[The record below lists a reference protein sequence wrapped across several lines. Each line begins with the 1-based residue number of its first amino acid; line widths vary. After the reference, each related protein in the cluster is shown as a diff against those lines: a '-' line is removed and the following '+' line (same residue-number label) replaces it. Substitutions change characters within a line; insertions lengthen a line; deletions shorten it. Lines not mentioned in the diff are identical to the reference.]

1 MSHQTP
7 PVGSWTRHPFL
18 LVQVSIAFSPCHS
31 TPGWTCKTCKTE
43 GRRAHQHAHAFDLPP
58 SRAHPCPKRCRNRHP
73 TPVVKQCF
81 WNKTRGHVSID
92 ASLGASMGSGLSPG
106 GSRGTSEKDTFDGI
120 PPTFPQNL
128 NQQMAAETRAHAFTP
143 HWHANMKPWFANMKL
158 FKSTRNSISW
168 ENVVCRVSIY
178 VSICMQLV
186 CIYVF
191 SWYIYICQHFVWIF
205 RIPSQDGMLMI
216 WYCCVYPCS
225 KPKCGTF
232 HGTCMKTT
240 CYIQTSP
247 FEDRIRPWTHL
258 RIYIWSFVAKYIS
271 KSFGCLHA
279 PPFWADGTSLL
290 ESSSLDFSSPSMC
303 VLWEVRQARRRYIKL
318 DEFNSIQN
326 LPSNMHSAR
335 TLIWTPESWEP
346 PAFNGGMSMVTIWGL
361 IASSFEACFQIP
373 LVSLGFLGW
382 WTLVFI
388 LVLHHAQCF
397 HHFSTGS
404 FKPLRL
410 QLI

>member
-1 MSHQTP
+1 MPNPSTLRRHELASLACTCKQHQPSRMRSLVNKSHLFLVEGPCCFHCGRKFDLTVHWKLWPPTYIQSSIMSHQTP

-18 LVQVSIAFSPCHS
+18 LVQVSIALSPCHS
-31 TPGWTCKTCKTE
+31 TPGRTCKTCKTE

-58 SRAHPCPKRCRNRHP
+58 SRAHPCPKRCRNHHP

-128 NQQMAAETRAHAFTP
+128 NQEMAAETRAHAFKP

-191 SWYIYICQHFVWIF
+191 SLYIYIYQHFVWIF

-240 CYIQTSP
+240 WYIQTSP
-247 FEDRIRPWTHL
+247 FES
-258 RIYIWSFVAKYIS
+258 IYDLLLQNIFPSRLVVFM
-271 KSFGCLHA
+271 LH
-279 PPFWADGTSLL
+279 
-290 ESSSLDFSSPSMC
+290 PSGQMGRHH
-303 VLWEVRQARRRYIKL
+303 WKL
-318 DEFNSIQN
+318 
-326 LPSNMHSAR
+326 
-335 TLIWTPESWEP
+335 
-346 PAFNGGMSMVTIWGL
+346 
-361 IASSFEACFQIP
+361 P
-373 LVSLGFLGW
+373 L
-382 WTLVFI
+382 
-388 LVLHHAQCF
+388 
-397 HHFSTGS
+397 
-404 FKPLRL
+404 
-410 QLI
+410 

>member
-1 MSHQTP
+1 MPNPSTLRRHVLASLACTCKQHQPSRMRSLVNKSHLFLVEGPCCFHCGRKFDLTVHWKLWPPTYIQSSIMSHQTP

-128 NQQMAAETRAHAFTP
+128 NQQMAAETRAHAFKP

-178 VSICMQLV
+178 VSICMQLDIRIFFIY
-186 CIYVF
+186 IYVNISF
-191 SWYIYICQHFVWIF
+191 GFFAFLHKMECWWYGTAAYIPAANPNVAHSTALAWKQPGI
-205 RIPSQDGMLMI
+205 
-216 WYCCVYPCS
+216 S
-225 KPKCGTF
+225 KP
-232 HGTCMKTT
+232 
-240 CYIQTSP
+240 
-247 FEDRIRPWTHL
+247 
-258 RIYIWSFVAKYIS
+258 A
-271 KSFGCLHA
+271 
-279 PPFWADGTSLL
+279 LL
-290 ESSSLDFSSPSMC
+290 
-303 VLWEVRQARRRYIKL
+303 K
-318 DEFNSIQN
+318 
-326 LPSNMHSAR
+326 
-335 TLIWTPESWEP
+335 
-346 PAFNGGMSMVTIWGL
+346 
-361 IASSFEACFQIP
+361 IASGHGPTWESIYDLLLQNIFPSRLVVFMLHPSGQMGRHYWKVP
-373 LVSLGFLGW
+373 L
-382 WTLVFI
+382 
-388 LVLHHAQCF
+388 
-397 HHFSTGS
+397 
-404 FKPLRL
+404 
-410 QLI
+410 